1 MEMVFHTSVTV
12 IPRGEGAESV
22 FSPPV
27 SRTWQISTYLLS
39 DGMGRSLDCK
49 GFRSFTRPRGG
60 GVHVFQ
66 AAGTA
71 CIKMRSTEMSWWAQ
85 KEGACGAAAE
95 NTATK
100 GHLCQVHG
108 RPTAMG
114 FG

>member
-1 MEMVFHTSVTV
+1 MAWDVVWIVKDSE
-12 IPRGEGAESV
+12 A
-22 FSPPV
+22 SPG
-27 SRTWQISTYLLS
+27 QEE
-39 DGMGRSLDCK
+39 
-49 GFRSFTRPRGG
+49 G

>member
-1 MEMVFHTSVTV
+1 
-12 IPRGEGAESV
+12 
-22 FSPPV
+22 
-27 SRTWQISTYLLS
+27 
-39 DGMGRSLDCK
+39 
-49 GFRSFTRPRGG
+49 
-60 GVHVFQ
+60 
-66 AAGTA
+66 
-71 CIKMRSTEMSWWAQ
+71 MSWWAQ